1 VQALWSRI
9 IVAVCKGYYADETKE
24 SRLVKAQVW
33 GANQRFWAQMCMAA
47 KVGPTIRL
55 TQEV

>member
-1 VQALWSRI
+1 M
-9 IVAVCKGYYADETKE
+9 CKGYYADETKE